1 MEEPKY
7 NDLMSIVHSPDTDKE
22 RVTQFNKYISE
33 PENLKKLL
41 RVFPIV
47 ATTCISAHRLGDP
60 EPRCTC

>member
-1 MEEPKY
+1 MAEPKY
-7 NDLMSIVHSPDTDKE
+7 DELMEIVHSPDTDKE

-47 ATTCISAHRLGDP
+47 PTTCISAYRRVNP
-60 EPRCTC
+60 